1 MAQEIY
7 IDQWFSPEMRL
18 AGERLVKRLHETGA
32 EVASA
37 FWLFDANENFWA
49 LYIISPLVA
58 TEGPKAY
65 YKRIQDIINQAGPDE
80 GILSLHDLR
89 VWSTGHPLAKALGK
103 SQFNQAT
110 QGNTRIGRSYIE
122 GVYVAD
128 MYLYSMDRDLLR
140 AA

>member
-1 MAQEIY
+1 MAREIY
-7 IDQWFSPEMRL
+7 IEQWFSKEMCAAGGRL
-18 AGERLVKRLHETGA
+18 IKRLQETDA

-58 TEGPKAY
+58 AEGPRAY
-65 YKRIQDIINQAGPDE
+65 YKRIDDIINQAGPDE
-80 GILSLHDLR
+80 ETLSLHDIR
-89 VWSTGHPLAKALGK
+89 VWSTSHPLAKALGK
-103 SQFNQAT
+103 SQLNQAT
-110 QGNTRIGRSYIE
+110 HGNTRIGRNYIE